1 MKITKD
7 YLRAILMEEMESIL
21 QERESDAVYTSL
33 IGLFMT
39 SWANPGNI
47 DVDSKKASSTLDFEK
62 KKALDKTP
70 AFLSPLRRIAGMT
83 GKVLK
88 LKPAV
93 VESAV
98 QMVLDNVKDI
108 EKVFPDPESSV
119 RRMFETKVNIVYD
132 KSEKFKNAAGWFD
145 NEDGEVSLNMAYPSI
160 GAGISKA
167 KVDKIPDVDFVIL
180 LANNQNVLL
189 QVFAHEMTHMI
200 NFYRRPEGSARLYAG
215 QANVPAK
222 AIRKAWARALG
233 SAGKADDGEMSPVVK
248 SAIKYANSTEE
259 MQARLVPIFR
269 DIEQTIAGK
278 QTSGDKNYSFAV
290 RGAGS
295 KADQRE
301 IEKLI
306 DVFGNAIL
314 SGIPIPN
321 QTFVDLI
328 SVIIKVY
335 DLYYP
340 HQLFVKTD
348 KVRNRLALRAF
359 EFVERLI
366 DEHGERA

>member
-47 DVDSKKASSTLDFEK
+47 DVDSKKASPTLDFEK

-88 LKPAV
+88 LKPEV

-278 QTSGDKNYSFAV
+278 QTSGDENYSFAV

-306 DVFGNAIL
+306 NLFAETIITVPSIDNKLKV
-314 SGIPIPN
+314 S
-321 QTFVDLI
+321 LI
-328 SVIIKVY
+328 TVIISIY

-359 EFVERLI
+359 EFVEKLI
-366 DEHGERA
+366 GEHGERA

>member
-1 MKITKD
+1 MKITKEH
-7 YLRAILMEEMESIL
+7 LKAILMEEMESIL

-39 SWANPGNI
+39 SWADPNNI
-47 DVDSKKASSTLDFEK
+47 DVDSKKASSALDYTK
-62 KKALDKTP
+62 KKVLDKMP
-70 AFLSPLRRIAGMT
+70 AFLRRITGIT

-93 VESAV
+93 VENAV
-98 QMVLDNVKDI
+98 QMVLDNVKAI

-132 KSEKFKNAAGWFD
+132 KSKRVGNAAGWFD
-145 NEDGEVSLNMAYPSI
+145 NENGEVSLNVAHPNYKKAMRL
-160 GAGISKA
+160 SKA
-167 KVDKIPDVDFVIL
+167 EIDKMPDVEFSIL
-180 LANNQNVLL
+180 LATNQNALL

-222 AIRKAWARALG
+222 AIRKAWARALD
-233 SAGKADDGEMSPVVK
+233 SAGKVDDGEMSPVVK

-269 DIEQTIAGK
+269 DIEQTIMGK
-278 QTSGDKNYSFAV
+278 KISGDENYSFAM
-290 RGAGS
+290 RSAGS

-301 IEKLI
+301 IEKLV

-348 KVRNRLALRAF
+348 KIRNRLALRAF